1 MKKNAILILSISLFL
16 FSSCNK
22 EENQSENENLKD
34 PVVVKFESQISRVA
48 GTSWEDSDE
57 VGITASDGS
66 EVTYTNVKYLSDENG
81 NFVVAEGAQPIC
93 FTNKNPM
100 SFTAYYP
107 YSENGGII
115 SANTATSQDKCN
127 FIWAKQDNI
136 SYSESPVVR
145 FVFNHSMSEVVFNIS
160 SSEGL
165 SLTDYQNPTV
175 IGFKHQ
181 GSFNTG
187 TGEAKIDDTAQSEEW
202 AISMEQGDGKLTYAA
217 VLFPQTVNGLSLKVG
232 DKVYPVEI
240 TPSTI
245 NLVGSK
251 TYNINMDVKPEEI
264 SAEVSITGS
273 EINEFA
279 PGEDF
284 NASFTVSED

>member
-1 MKKNAILILSISLFL
+1 MKNVILVLSAILFL
-16 FSSCNK
+16 FPSCNK
-22 EENQSENENLKD
+22 EESQAEDLSN
-34 PVVVKFESQISRVA
+34 PVVVKFESQISRVV
-48 GTSWEDSDE
+48 GTSWVDKDE
-57 VGITASDGS
+57 VGISATDGD

-81 NFVVAEGAQPIC
+81 KFAVAEGVQPIC
-93 FTNKNPM
+93 FTNKNSM

-107 YSENGGII
+107 YSGNGGII

-136 SYSESPVVR
+136 SYSEAPVVK

-165 SLTDYQNPTV
+165 ALEGYQNPTV

-181 GSFNTG
+181 GSFNTA
-187 TGEAKIDDTAQSEEW
+187 TGEAKIDDTAQSQEW
-202 AISMEQGDGKLTYAA
+202 TINMEQGEGKLTYKA
-217 VLFPQTVNGLSLKVG
+217 VLFPQTVNSMSLKVG
-232 DKVYPVEI
+232 DKTYPVEI

-245 NLVGSK
+245 NLVGGK
-251 TYNINMDVKPEEI
+251 TYNINLDVKPEKI

-273 EINEFA
+273 EINGFG

-284 NASFTVSED
+284 DASFTVQE